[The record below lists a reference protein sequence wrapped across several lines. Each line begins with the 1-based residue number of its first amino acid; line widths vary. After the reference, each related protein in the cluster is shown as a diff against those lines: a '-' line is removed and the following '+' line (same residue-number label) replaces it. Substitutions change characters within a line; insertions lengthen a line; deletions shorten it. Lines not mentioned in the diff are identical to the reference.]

1 MTNPDQTPIDGGPA
15 AGWRSGPG
23 LSGLQSMHAAASL
36 NLDAALDQ
44 SGPDQ
49 QADDDTA
56 EPTALGVRRRL
67 RALTA
72 RSWSPQAIADQTG
85 IPAPLISSQLGGNRR
100 NLSPDQRLAIA
111 NAYDKI
117 WKSEPPAD
125 TLDQREAR
133 ESARSL
139 AASRGWAPPQ
149 AWDDAQI
156 DQPDGL
162 AIPGLETPQ
171 THHPP
176 CRRHRRRRPVRPRPR
191 RLPRRR
197 QHPDR
202 HAPGS
207 QPRPARPGLLPCPS
221 LRQPQRHRG
230 RRGRA
235 RLSLWHRRR
244 MRREQGIYS
253 PTKAVAAS

>member
-23 LSGLQSMHAAASL
+23 LSGLQSMQAAASL

-85 IPAPLISSQLGGNRR
+85 IPAPLISSQLGKNPRH
-100 NLSPDQRLAIA
+100 LSPHQRLAIA

-117 WKSEPPAD
+117 WDHDPPAR
-125 TLDQREAR
+125 TRDQREAC
-133 ESARSL
+133 ELARSR

-156 DQPDGL
+156 DHPDGRPSPDWKPRNRTTRRAVDIVEDAQFVRDHGGYHDADNTQI
-162 AIPGLETPQ
+162 AI
-171 THHPP
+171 
-176 CRRHRRRRPVRPRPR
+176 
-191 RLPRRR
+191 RLGVSRD
-197 QHPDR
+197 QLDQ
-202 HAPGS
+202 AY
-207 QPRPARPGLLPCPS
+207 C
-221 LRQPQRHRG
+221 
-230 RRGRA
+230 RA
-235 RLSLWHRRR
+235 RRYADRTATADA
-244 MRREQGIYS
+244 EAEPG
-253 PTKAVAAS
+253 

>member
-1 MTNPDQTPIDGGPA
+1 MTNPEQTPIDGGPS

-23 LSGLQSMHAAASL
+23 LSGLQSMQAAASL

-56 EPTALGVRRRL
+56 EPTTLGVRRRL

-85 IPAPLISSQLGGNRR
+85 IPAPLISSQLGKNPRH
-100 NLSPDQRLAIA
+100 LTPDQSLAIV

-117 WKSEPPAD
+117 WDHDPPAR
-125 TLDQREAR
+125 THDQREAC
-133 ESARSL
+133 ELARSR

-156 DQPDGL
+156 DHPDGR
-162 AIPGLETPQ
+162 PSPDWKPRNRT
-171 THHPP
+171 T
-176 CRRHRRRRPVRPRPR
+176 RRAVDIVEDAQFVRDHGGYRGADNTQIAM
-191 RLPRRR
+191 RLGVSRD
-197 QHPDR
+197 QLDQ
-202 HAPGS
+202 AY
-207 QPRPARPGLLPCPS
+207 C
-221 LRQPQRHRG
+221 
-230 RRGRA
+230 RA
-235 RLSLWHRRR
+235 RRYADRA
-244 MRREQGIYS
+244 
-253 PTKAVAAS
+253 PTVDVEAEPG